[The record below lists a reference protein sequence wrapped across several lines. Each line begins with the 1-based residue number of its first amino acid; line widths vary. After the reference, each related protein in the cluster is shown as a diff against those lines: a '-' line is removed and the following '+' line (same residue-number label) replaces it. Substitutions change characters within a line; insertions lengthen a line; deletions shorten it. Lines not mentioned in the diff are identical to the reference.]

1 MYFLLFYKLLN
12 TFNKIFKFTLIFSAV
27 ISAWTS
33 IILLS
38 STTSNVE
45 INEVLKRMYLNQ
57 RNFILNVKELS
68 LLLVTE
74 TNDRFSEINQDVIDS
89 DNQQNG
95 FKK

>member
-1 MYFLLFYKLLN
+1 MLN